1 MERAAVVPQASEGWR
16 GYTGVSPVGNDSM
29 NHRAM
34 RPVFCAR
41 CGHTYA
47 DGLIVEYW
55 VSYASVFHCWCAFC
69 KQSVDVAD
77 ANLIIGLEVE
87 H

>member
-1 MERAAVVPQASEGWR
+1 VR
-16 GYTGVSPVGNDSM
+16 GYTGVSPVGNDQM
-29 NHRAM
+29 RHRAM

-55 VSYASVFHCWCAFC
+55 VAHASVFHCWCAVC

-77 ANLIIGLEVE
+77 ANLIIGIEVVE
-87 H
+87 

>member
-1 MERAAVVPQASEGWR
+1 MERAAVVPQG
-16 GYTGVSPVGNDSM
+16 TPNDSM
-29 NHRAM
+29 KHRAM